1 MDPVPAGDTT
11 SATVRARRKWM
22 RAQARA
28 LHPRTT
34 PESEV
39 FATPEWLDRSFV
51 LPLTRPE
58 ATGVPSQEATG
69 VPSQP
74 TPHHD
79 DYETEAVASPP
90 EPQPAAEPGLTFVRP
105 ATRQIDFARVIR
117 RSDLSRASARAVLGS
132 TGLAG
137 LVVIAYLL
145 TSSPVVLGMA
155 IAFVLV
161 AIVAVVVRLR
171 CANASIPYV
180 ER

>member
-1 MDPVPAGDTT
+1 LDPVPAGDTT

-34 PESEV
+34 PEPEV

-51 LPLTRPE
+51 LPLTRP
-58 ATGVPSQEATG
+58 EATG

>member
-1 MDPVPAGDTT
+1 MDPVPAGDT
-11 SATVRARRKWM
+11 SSDTVRARRKRM

-28 LHPRTT
+28 LYPGTS

-39 FATPEWLDRSFV
+39 FQTPEWLDRSFV
-51 LPLTRPE
+51 LPLTRPA
-58 ATGVPSQEATG
+58 ATGLTRQEATG

-79 DYETEAVASPP
+79 DDETQAGASTP
-90 EPQPAAEPGLTFVRP
+90 EPAQAPEEAPTFVRP
-105 ATRQIDFARVIR
+105 AIREIDFARVIR
-117 RSDLSRASARAVLGS
+117 RSDLRRTSTRAVLLS

-155 IAFVLV
+155 IAFILV

-171 CANASIPYV
+171 CGTSSIPYV
-180 ER
+180 ES